1 LSVSRGGIDALCL
14 RVREREKKREEKRK
28 EIGRWRGIEEG
39 TVGKKERVH
48 ALTQWEAR
56 GKTCVMSSALPRI
69 INRARALGRQS
80 KASSGPR
87 FVERLLIRVEDEI
100 IHGECDR
107 LMGCVVSFM
116 QGGIQER
123 SILSL
128 RGKPAR
134 VKR

>member
-1 LSVSRGGIDALCL
+1 
-14 RVREREKKREEKRK
+14 VREREKKREEERK
-28 EIGRWRGIEEG
+28 EIWRWIEEG
-39 TVGKKERVH
+39 TVGEKERVH

-69 INRARALGRQS
+69 INMARALGRQS

-128 RGKPAR
+128 RGTPAR